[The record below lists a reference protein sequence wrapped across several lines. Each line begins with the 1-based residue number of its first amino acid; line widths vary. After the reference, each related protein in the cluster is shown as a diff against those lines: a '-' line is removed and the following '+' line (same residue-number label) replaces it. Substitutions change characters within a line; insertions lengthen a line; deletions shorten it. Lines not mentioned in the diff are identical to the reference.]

1 MTGFETRI
9 YGIESDRSANWA
21 TTNAQ
26 IENFSLLK
34 NGAYMP
40 YIVNVKS
47 EFLIQTFFVW
57 NHKTFNSEQK
67 LGSF

>member
-1 MTGFETRI
+1 MVSKVTALPTEPQPLP
-9 YGIESDRSANWA
+9 
-21 TTNAQ
+21 Q

-57 NHKTFNSEQK
+57 KHKTFNSEQK